1 MKACTHGDVI
11 HENNRL
17 RKENERLRAEN
28 DRLTR
33 ELDGARRSLA
43 SSHAM
48 KEHYRIHYDDLRN
61 GGDR

>member
-1 MKACTHGDVI
+1 MTACTHGDVI

-17 RKENERLRAEN
+17 RKANEQLRAENERLAR
-28 DRLTR
+28 D
-33 ELDGARRSLA
+33 LDGARRSLA

-48 KEHYRIHYDDLRN
+48 KEHYRIHYEDIRA